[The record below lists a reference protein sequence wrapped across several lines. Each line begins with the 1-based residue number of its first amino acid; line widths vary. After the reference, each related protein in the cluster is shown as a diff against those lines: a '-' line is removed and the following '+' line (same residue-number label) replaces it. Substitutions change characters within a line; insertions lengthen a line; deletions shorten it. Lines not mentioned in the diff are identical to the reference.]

1 VVGVG
6 GEKNCQRTKNVTKVL
21 WCRRNWLCRAAWRR
35 RKRQSDV
42 ESLMLIVASVW
53 NDQGFCPMFGKS
65 CLLLADGDSVER
77 SDLSKMCGTTLKNAL
92 GLESGLGRR
101 RKQ

>member
-1 VVGVG
+1 
-6 GEKNCQRTKNVTKVL
+6 
-21 WCRRNWLCRAAWRR
+21 
-35 RKRQSDV
+35 
-42 ESLMLIVASVW
+42 
-53 NDQGFCPMFGKS
+53 MFGKS

-101 RKQ
+101 RKQQGYYTQMRKYEKAKEK